1 MSGGAATVAFGKEQ
15 TFTGDLVDSDSDG
28 TPEYWKFGRDAS
40 INNLELERA
49 LSNLT
54 EGDQAEYVESV
65 AGNLEGAFEVE
76 AVISSDVHGDV
87 EELVF
92 NDAGSGFTPGRA
104 ASGRV
109 YVGLD
114 YLDGTA
120 ERELVGCVPMGYS
133 VSYEQGEPV
142 SYTLTMAYADENLG
156 TTITPSSINTVSDG
170 TSAMFHGVT
179 LDIDGTSVAKLPSSI
194 NTVSDGTSAMF
205 HGVTL
210 DIDGT
215 SVAKLQSAE
224 LSISN
229 ISRFQ
234 WGADHVAV
242 DAVLARPETELNVDA
257 IITGPSRTE
266 LAYGSAGATTTAA
279 RMNSVAGSLD
289 VAVGGTSVS
298 TYSLSKLKP
307 NTNSW
312 NDVITD
318 GDTDVTD
325 STTFNVTGQTA
336 VA

>member
-1 MSGGAATVAFGKEQ
+1 MTGAGAATVAFGKEQ
-15 TFTGDLVDSDSDG
+15 TFTGDLVASDSDG

-156 TTITPSSINTVSDG
+156 TTITPSSIN
-170 TSAMFHGVT
+170 
-179 LDIDGTSVAKLPSSI
+179 P
-194 NTVSDGTSAMF
+194 VSDGTSAMF

>member
-179 LDIDGTSVAKLPSSI
+179 LDIDGTSVAKL
-194 NTVSDGTSAMF
+194 
-205 HGVTL
+205 
-210 DIDGT
+210 
-215 SVAKLQSAE
+215 QSAE